1 MQAVEASTLAV
12 ADPEQGAGGL
22 GNSVH
27 DFARGPQAGTF
38 LHGLLEWAGRQ
49 GFAALAEDP
58 ARLAEQ
64 VRWRLQRMPDWQ
76 PWQSL
81 LTDWLVRLL
90 TKPLPLDAAGRGR
103 APESTP
109 DTPVDAGYA
118 PSDEGSSFTL
128 AGLRQYQVEMSFML
142 AVQDIDLPALD
153 AWVRQHVFRGAAR
166 PPLLPGQLNGM
177 LKGFIDLVFEHD
189 GRFYVLDYKSN
200 WLGSSDEAYRGE
212 TMQAAVLAHRYE
224 LQYLFYLLALHRL
237 LKVRLPDYD
246 YDRHVGGALYLFLRG
261 SGAPSR
267 GVFAA
272 RPPRAVIEALDA
284 AFAGQRPLGA
294 DKP

>member
-1 MQAVEASTLAV
+1 M
-12 ADPEQGAGGL
+12 
-22 GNSVH
+22 
-27 DFARGPQAGTF
+27 
-38 LHGLLEWAGRQ
+38 
-49 GFAALAEDP
+49 
-58 ARLAEQ
+58 
-64 VRWRLQRMPDWQ
+64 
-76 PWQSL
+76 
-81 LTDWLVRLL
+81 
-90 TKPLPLDAAGRGR
+90 
-103 APESTP
+103 
-109 DTPVDAGYA
+109 
-118 PSDEGSSFTL
+118 L

-153 AWVRQHVFRGAAR
+153 AWVRQHTFSGAAR

-177 LKGFIDLVFEHD
+177 LKGFIDLVFEHE

-200 WLGSSDEAYRGE
+200 WLGASDEAYRDE